1 MKKKIESYQGAAGG
15 WGAVKSVANAVR
27 KQMDIRQD
35 VIAMFDM
42 NKPEGFDCPGCAWP
56 DPKHSAS
63 FDICENGAKAIA
75 WEVTDKQVNASFF
88 AENTVQSLLTW
99 GDHELEAAGRLTQPL
114 KYDAVSDCYKPLS
127 WQQAFDEIGAR
138 LQSYSDPNQ
147 VEFYTSG
154 RTSNEAAFLYQLF
167 AREYGSNNFPDCS
180 NMCHEP
186 TSVGLAASIGVG
198 KGTVL
203 LEDFEKCDLVI
214 CIGHNPGTN
223 HPRML
228 TSLRALVKRGA
239 KMIAIN
245 PLQERG
251 LERFT
256 APQNPFEM
264 LTNSETQL
272 ASAYYNV
279 RIGGDMALLKGMMRL
294 LIERDD
300 AASAAGRPS
309 LLDDEFIQ
317 THTVGFDELRRD
329 VLNSEWKDIERI
341 SGLSQTQIAE
351 LADAYAAAE
360 RTIICYG
367 MGITQHEHGTQNV
380 QQLVN
385 LLLMKGNIGKPG
397 AGICPLRGH
406 SNVQGDRTVGI
417 TEKPSA
423 EFLARLGERYG
434 FTPPQAPG
442 HAAIASMQAI
452 CTGQARALIC
462 MGGNFALAMPDREAS
477 AVPLT
482 QLDLAV
488 HVATKL
494 NRSHLLTAR
503 HSYILPVLGRSEIDM
518 QKSGAQA
525 VTVEDS
531 MSMIHAS
538 RGVLKP
544 AGVMLKSE
552 CAVVAGIA
560 QAALPQSVVAWEYLV
575 EDYDRIRNDIE
586 AVLPEFADYNQ
597 RIRHPGGFHLINAAA
612 ERRWMTP
619 SGKANFITSKGL
631 LEDPSSAFNSKLV
644 MATVRS
650 HDQYNTTIYG
660 MDDRYRGVF
669 GQRDVVFMSAKQA
682 KICRVK
688 NGERVNLIALT
699 PDGKRSS
706 RRMDRLK
713 VVIYPMA
720 DRSLVTYFPESN
732 HMLTLDNHDPL
743 SGIPGYKRVGKR
755 IRPLNVEKQR
765 SEATFR
771 TNLVQ
776 HNKQAELIALSNA
789 ESLQRQ
795 ELSDNFHTIKENWH
809 RLMNRQ
815 RWLDYWQNIYS
826 RSLSVLPYFLLL
838 PQFISGQINLGGLMK
853 SRQAFM
859 LVSNNLSWF
868 IYKYDEL
875 AELAAVI
882 DRLYEFHQ
890 LTEQRPTNKPKN
902 CQHAV
907 QVANASIRT
916 PDNKIIL
923 ENLNFHVSPGK
934 WLLLKGYS
942 GAGKTTLL
950 KTLSHCW
957 PWFKGD
963 ISSPADSWYVSQTPL
978 IKSGLLKEII
988 CKALPLP
995 VDDKSLSEVLHQVG
1009 LGKLAA
1015 RIHEHDRWGDILSS
1029 GEKQRIALARLI
1041 LRRPKWIFLDETTSH
1056 LEEQEAIRLLRL
1068 VREKLPTSGV
1078 IMVTHQPGVWNLA
1091 DDICDISTVL

>member
-114 KYDAVSDCYKPLS
+114 KYDDVSDCYKPLS

-434 FTPPQAPG
+434 FTPPHAPG

-518 QKSGAQA
+518 QKSGAQV

-743 SGIPGYKRVGKR
+743 SGIPGYKS
-755 IRPLNVEKQR
+755 IPVEL
-765 SEATFR
+765 EP
-771 TNLVQ
+771 
-776 HNKQAELIALSNA
+776 SN
-789 ESLQRQ
+789 
-795 ELSDNFHTIKENWH
+795 
-809 RLMNRQ
+809 
-815 RWLDYWQNIYS
+815 
-826 RSLSVLPYFLLL
+826 
-838 PQFISGQINLGGLMK
+838 
-853 SRQAFM
+853 
-859 LVSNNLSWF
+859 
-868 IYKYDEL
+868 
-875 AELAAVI
+875 
-882 DRLYEFHQ
+882 
-890 LTEQRPTNKPKN
+890 
-902 CQHAV
+902 
-907 QVANASIRT
+907 
-916 PDNKIIL
+916 
-923 ENLNFHVSPGK
+923 
-934 WLLLKGYS
+934 
-942 GAGKTTLL
+942 
-950 KTLSHCW
+950 
-957 PWFKGD
+957 
-963 ISSPADSWYVSQTPL
+963 
-978 IKSGLLKEII
+978 
-988 CKALPLP
+988 
-995 VDDKSLSEVLHQVG
+995 
-1009 LGKLAA
+1009 
-1015 RIHEHDRWGDILSS
+1015 
-1029 GEKQRIALARLI
+1029 
-1041 LRRPKWIFLDETTSH
+1041 
-1056 LEEQEAIRLLRL
+1056 
-1068 VREKLPTSGV
+1068 
-1078 IMVTHQPGVWNLA
+1078 
-1091 DDICDISTVL
+1091 

>member
-1 MKKKIESYQGAAGG
+1 MTAFRAAFKAYRMHQVLIMPRFARLTIALGLATAVFPVDAEYYFNPRFLSNDLAESVDLSAFTKGREAPPGTYRVDIYLNDEFMTSRDITFIADDNNAELIPCLSTDLLVSLGIKKIALL
-15 WGAVKSVANAVR
+15 
-27 KQMDIRQD
+27 D
-35 VIAMFDM
+35 
-42 NKPEGFDCPGCAWP
+42 NKE
-56 DPKHSAS
+56 HSAEKHVPDNSACTPLQDRLADASTEFDVGQQHLSLSVPQIYVGRMARGYVSPDLWEEGINAGLLNYS
-63 FDICENGAKAIA
+63 FNGNSINNRSNHNAGKSNYAYLNLQSGINIGSWRLRDNSTWSYYSGSSNSSDSNKWQHINTSAERDIIPLR
-75 WEVTDKQVNASFF
+75 S
-88 AENTVQSLLTW
+88 
-99 GDHELEAAGRLTQPL
+99 RLTVGDSYTDGDIFDSVNFRGL
-114 KYDAVSDCYKPLS
+114 KINSTEAMLPDSQHGFAPVIHGIARGTAQVSVK
-127 WQQAFDEIGAR
+127 Q
-138 LQSYSDPNQ
+138 N
-147 VEFYTSG
+147 
-154 RTSNEAAFLYQLF
+154 
-167 AREYGSNNFPDCS
+167 EYGSNNFPDCS

-423 EFLARLGERYG
+423 EFLARLGKRYG
-434 FTPPQAPG
+434 FTPPHAPG

-560 QAALPQSVVAWEYLV
+560 QATLPQSVVAWEYLV

-743 SGIPGYKRVGKR
+743 SGIPGYKS
-755 IRPLNVEKQR
+755 IPVEL
-765 SEATFR
+765 EP
-771 TNLVQ
+771 
-776 HNKQAELIALSNA
+776 SN
-789 ESLQRQ
+789 
-795 ELSDNFHTIKENWH
+795 
-809 RLMNRQ
+809 
-815 RWLDYWQNIYS
+815 
-826 RSLSVLPYFLLL
+826 
-838 PQFISGQINLGGLMK
+838 
-853 SRQAFM
+853 
-859 LVSNNLSWF
+859 
-868 IYKYDEL
+868 
-875 AELAAVI
+875 
-882 DRLYEFHQ
+882 
-890 LTEQRPTNKPKN
+890 
-902 CQHAV
+902 
-907 QVANASIRT
+907 
-916 PDNKIIL
+916 
-923 ENLNFHVSPGK
+923 
-934 WLLLKGYS
+934 
-942 GAGKTTLL
+942 
-950 KTLSHCW
+950 
-957 PWFKGD
+957 
-963 ISSPADSWYVSQTPL
+963 
-978 IKSGLLKEII
+978 
-988 CKALPLP
+988 
-995 VDDKSLSEVLHQVG
+995 
-1009 LGKLAA
+1009 
-1015 RIHEHDRWGDILSS
+1015 
-1029 GEKQRIALARLI
+1029 
-1041 LRRPKWIFLDETTSH
+1041 
-1056 LEEQEAIRLLRL
+1056 
-1068 VREKLPTSGV
+1068 
-1078 IMVTHQPGVWNLA
+1078 
-1091 DDICDISTVL
+1091 

>member
-1 MKKKIESYQGAAGG
+1 MKILVAGATGSIGIHVVNTA
-15 WGAVKSVANAVR
+15 
-27 KQMDIRQD
+27 
-35 VIAMFDM
+35 IAMGHQPVALVRNRRKIKLLPRGTDIFYGDVSI
-42 NKPEGFDCPGCAWP
+42 PETLTDL
-56 DPKHSAS
+56 PK
-63 FDICENGAKAIA
+63 DIDAIIF
-75 WEVTDKQVNASFF
+75 TLGSDGQ
-88 AENTVQSLLTW
+88 
-99 GDHELEAAGRLTQPL
+99 GR
-114 KYDAVSDCYKPLS
+114 
-127 WQQAFDEIGAR
+127 IGAR
-138 LQSYSDPNQ
+138 AID
-147 VEFYTSG
+147 
-154 RTSNEAAFLYQLF
+154 
-167 AREYGSNNFPDCS
+167 YGGVRNILRIFMDTPVRIAL
-180 NMCHEP
+180 M
-186 TSVGLAASIGVG
+186 TTIGVTERLSSWNQRTEVHDWKRRSERLVRACG
-198 KGTVL
+198 HIYTIVRPGWFDYNNDDEHRIVMLQGDRRHAGTPEDSVISREQIAQVL
-203 LEDFEKCDLVI
+203 V
-214 CIGHNPGTN
+214 T
-223 HPRML
+223 
-228 TSLRALVKRGA
+228 ALS
-239 KMIAIN
+239 N
-245 PLQERG
+245 
-251 LERFT
+251 
-256 APQNPFEM
+256 
-264 LTNSETQL
+264 
-272 ASAYYNV
+272 
-279 RIGGDMALLKGMMRL
+279 
-294 LIERDD
+294 D

-423 EFLARLGERYG
+423 EFLDRLGERYG
-434 FTPPQAPG
+434 FTPPHAPG

-612 ERRWMTP
+612 ERRWMTS

-743 SGIPGYKRVGKR
+743 SGIPGYKS
-755 IRPLNVEKQR
+755 IPVEL
-765 SEATFR
+765 EP
-771 TNLVQ
+771 
-776 HNKQAELIALSNA
+776 SN
-789 ESLQRQ
+789 
-795 ELSDNFHTIKENWH
+795 
-809 RLMNRQ
+809 
-815 RWLDYWQNIYS
+815 
-826 RSLSVLPYFLLL
+826 
-838 PQFISGQINLGGLMK
+838 
-853 SRQAFM
+853 
-859 LVSNNLSWF
+859 
-868 IYKYDEL
+868 
-875 AELAAVI
+875 
-882 DRLYEFHQ
+882 
-890 LTEQRPTNKPKN
+890 
-902 CQHAV
+902 
-907 QVANASIRT
+907 
-916 PDNKIIL
+916 
-923 ENLNFHVSPGK
+923 
-934 WLLLKGYS
+934 
-942 GAGKTTLL
+942 
-950 KTLSHCW
+950 
-957 PWFKGD
+957 
-963 ISSPADSWYVSQTPL
+963 
-978 IKSGLLKEII
+978 
-988 CKALPLP
+988 
-995 VDDKSLSEVLHQVG
+995 
-1009 LGKLAA
+1009 
-1015 RIHEHDRWGDILSS
+1015 
-1029 GEKQRIALARLI
+1029 
-1041 LRRPKWIFLDETTSH
+1041 
-1056 LEEQEAIRLLRL
+1056 
-1068 VREKLPTSGV
+1068 
-1078 IMVTHQPGVWNLA
+1078 
-1091 DDICDISTVL
+1091 

>member
-114 KYDAVSDCYKPLS
+114 KYDDVSDCYKPLS

-360 RTIICYG
+360 RT
-367 MGITQHEHGTQNV
+367 
-380 QQLVN
+380 
-385 LLLMKGNIGKPG
+385 
-397 AGICPLRGH
+397 
-406 SNVQGDRTVGI
+406 VGI

-434 FTPPQAPG
+434 FTPPHAPG

-531 MSMIHAS
+531 MSMVHAS

-743 SGIPGYKRVGKR
+743 SGIPGYKS
-755 IRPLNVEKQR
+755 IPVEL
-765 SEATFR
+765 EP
-771 TNLVQ
+771 
-776 HNKQAELIALSNA
+776 SN
-789 ESLQRQ
+789 
-795 ELSDNFHTIKENWH
+795 
-809 RLMNRQ
+809 
-815 RWLDYWQNIYS
+815 
-826 RSLSVLPYFLLL
+826 
-838 PQFISGQINLGGLMK
+838 
-853 SRQAFM
+853 
-859 LVSNNLSWF
+859 
-868 IYKYDEL
+868 
-875 AELAAVI
+875 
-882 DRLYEFHQ
+882 
-890 LTEQRPTNKPKN
+890 
-902 CQHAV
+902 
-907 QVANASIRT
+907 
-916 PDNKIIL
+916 
-923 ENLNFHVSPGK
+923 
-934 WLLLKGYS
+934 
-942 GAGKTTLL
+942 
-950 KTLSHCW
+950 
-957 PWFKGD
+957 
-963 ISSPADSWYVSQTPL
+963 
-978 IKSGLLKEII
+978 
-988 CKALPLP
+988 
-995 VDDKSLSEVLHQVG
+995 
-1009 LGKLAA
+1009 
-1015 RIHEHDRWGDILSS
+1015 
-1029 GEKQRIALARLI
+1029 
-1041 LRRPKWIFLDETTSH
+1041 
-1056 LEEQEAIRLLRL
+1056 
-1068 VREKLPTSGV
+1068 
-1078 IMVTHQPGVWNLA
+1078 
-1091 DDICDISTVL
+1091 

>member
-88 AENTVQSLLTW
+88 AENTVQSLLSL

-423 EFLARLGERYG
+423 EFLARLGKRYG
-434 FTPPQAPG
+434 FTPPHAPG

-544 AGVMLKSE
+544 AGVMLK
-552 CAVVAGIA
+552 
-560 QAALPQSVVAWEYLV
+560 
-575 EDYDRIRNDIE
+575 
-586 AVLPEFADYNQ
+586 
-597 RIRHPGGFHLINAAA
+597 
-612 ERRWMTP
+612 
-619 SGKANFITSKGL
+619 
-631 LEDPSSAFNSKLV
+631 SAFNSKLV

-743 SGIPGYKRVGKR
+743 SGIPGYKS
-755 IRPLNVEKQR
+755 IPVEL
-765 SEATFR
+765 EP
-771 TNLVQ
+771 
-776 HNKQAELIALSNA
+776 SN
-789 ESLQRQ
+789 
-795 ELSDNFHTIKENWH
+795 
-809 RLMNRQ
+809 
-815 RWLDYWQNIYS
+815 
-826 RSLSVLPYFLLL
+826 
-838 PQFISGQINLGGLMK
+838 
-853 SRQAFM
+853 
-859 LVSNNLSWF
+859 
-868 IYKYDEL
+868 
-875 AELAAVI
+875 
-882 DRLYEFHQ
+882 
-890 LTEQRPTNKPKN
+890 
-902 CQHAV
+902 
-907 QVANASIRT
+907 
-916 PDNKIIL
+916 
-923 ENLNFHVSPGK
+923 
-934 WLLLKGYS
+934 
-942 GAGKTTLL
+942 
-950 KTLSHCW
+950 
-957 PWFKGD
+957 
-963 ISSPADSWYVSQTPL
+963 
-978 IKSGLLKEII
+978 
-988 CKALPLP
+988 
-995 VDDKSLSEVLHQVG
+995 
-1009 LGKLAA
+1009 
-1015 RIHEHDRWGDILSS
+1015 
-1029 GEKQRIALARLI
+1029 
-1041 LRRPKWIFLDETTSH
+1041 
-1056 LEEQEAIRLLRL
+1056 
-1068 VREKLPTSGV
+1068 
-1078 IMVTHQPGVWNLA
+1078 
-1091 DDICDISTVL
+1091 

>member
-317 THTVGFDELRRD
+317 THT
-329 VLNSEWKDIERI
+329 
-341 SGLSQTQIAE
+341 
-351 LADAYAAAE
+351 
-360 RTIICYG
+360 
-367 MGITQHEHGTQNV
+367 QHEHGTQNV

-434 FTPPQAPG
+434 FTPPYAPG

-560 QAALPQSVVAWEYLV
+560 QATLPQSVVAWEYLV

-619 SGKANFITSKGL
+619 SGKANFITCKGL

-669 GQRDVVFMSAKQA
+669 GQRDVVFMSVKQA

-743 SGIPGYKRVGKR
+743 SGIPGYKS
-755 IRPLNVEKQR
+755 IPVEL
-765 SEATFR
+765 EP
-771 TNLVQ
+771 
-776 HNKQAELIALSNA
+776 SN
-789 ESLQRQ
+789 
-795 ELSDNFHTIKENWH
+795 
-809 RLMNRQ
+809 
-815 RWLDYWQNIYS
+815 
-826 RSLSVLPYFLLL
+826 
-838 PQFISGQINLGGLMK
+838 
-853 SRQAFM
+853 
-859 LVSNNLSWF
+859 
-868 IYKYDEL
+868 
-875 AELAAVI
+875 
-882 DRLYEFHQ
+882 
-890 LTEQRPTNKPKN
+890 
-902 CQHAV
+902 
-907 QVANASIRT
+907 
-916 PDNKIIL
+916 
-923 ENLNFHVSPGK
+923 
-934 WLLLKGYS
+934 
-942 GAGKTTLL
+942 
-950 KTLSHCW
+950 
-957 PWFKGD
+957 
-963 ISSPADSWYVSQTPL
+963 
-978 IKSGLLKEII
+978 
-988 CKALPLP
+988 
-995 VDDKSLSEVLHQVG
+995 
-1009 LGKLAA
+1009 
-1015 RIHEHDRWGDILSS
+1015 
-1029 GEKQRIALARLI
+1029 
-1041 LRRPKWIFLDETTSH
+1041 
-1056 LEEQEAIRLLRL
+1056 
-1068 VREKLPTSGV
+1068 
-1078 IMVTHQPGVWNLA
+1078 
-1091 DDICDISTVL
+1091 

>member
-127 WQQAFDEIGAR
+127 WQQAFDEIGER

-239 KMIAIN
+239 KMISIN

-423 EFLARLGERYG
+423 EFLDRLGERYG
-434 FTPPQAPG
+434 FTPPHSPG

-538 RGVLKP
+538 RGVL
-544 AGVMLKSE
+544 
-552 CAVVAGIA
+552 
-560 QAALPQSVVAWEYLV
+560 
-575 EDYDRIRNDIE
+575 
-586 AVLPEFADYNQ
+586 
-597 RIRHPGGFHLINAAA
+597 IRHPGGFHLINAAA
-612 ERRWMTP
+612 ERRWRTS

-743 SGIPGYKRVGKR
+743 SGIPGYKS
-755 IRPLNVEKQR
+755 IPVEL
-765 SEATFR
+765 EP
-771 TNLVQ
+771 
-776 HNKQAELIALSNA
+776 SN
-789 ESLQRQ
+789 
-795 ELSDNFHTIKENWH
+795 
-809 RLMNRQ
+809 
-815 RWLDYWQNIYS
+815 
-826 RSLSVLPYFLLL
+826 
-838 PQFISGQINLGGLMK
+838 
-853 SRQAFM
+853 
-859 LVSNNLSWF
+859 
-868 IYKYDEL
+868 
-875 AELAAVI
+875 
-882 DRLYEFHQ
+882 
-890 LTEQRPTNKPKN
+890 
-902 CQHAV
+902 
-907 QVANASIRT
+907 
-916 PDNKIIL
+916 
-923 ENLNFHVSPGK
+923 
-934 WLLLKGYS
+934 
-942 GAGKTTLL
+942 
-950 KTLSHCW
+950 
-957 PWFKGD
+957 
-963 ISSPADSWYVSQTPL
+963 
-978 IKSGLLKEII
+978 
-988 CKALPLP
+988 
-995 VDDKSLSEVLHQVG
+995 
-1009 LGKLAA
+1009 
-1015 RIHEHDRWGDILSS
+1015 
-1029 GEKQRIALARLI
+1029 
-1041 LRRPKWIFLDETTSH
+1041 
-1056 LEEQEAIRLLRL
+1056 
-1068 VREKLPTSGV
+1068 
-1078 IMVTHQPGVWNLA
+1078 
-1091 DDICDISTVL
+1091 

>member
-88 AENTVQSLLTW
+88 AENTVQSLLNW

-127 WQQAFDEIGAR
+127 WQQAFDEIGER

-309 LLDDEFIQ
+309 LLDDEF
-317 THTVGFDELRRD
+317 
-329 VLNSEWKDIERI
+329 
-341 SGLSQTQIAE
+341 
-351 LADAYAAAE
+351 
-360 RTIICYG
+360 
-367 MGITQHEHGTQNV
+367 TQHEHGTQNV

-434 FTPPQAPG
+434 FTPPHAPG

-482 QLDLAV
+482 QLDLTV

-743 SGIPGYKRVGKR
+743 SGIPGYKS
-755 IRPLNVEKQR
+755 IPVEL
-765 SEATFR
+765 EP
-771 TNLVQ
+771 
-776 HNKQAELIALSNA
+776 SN
-789 ESLQRQ
+789 
-795 ELSDNFHTIKENWH
+795 
-809 RLMNRQ
+809 
-815 RWLDYWQNIYS
+815 
-826 RSLSVLPYFLLL
+826 
-838 PQFISGQINLGGLMK
+838 
-853 SRQAFM
+853 
-859 LVSNNLSWF
+859 
-868 IYKYDEL
+868 
-875 AELAAVI
+875 
-882 DRLYEFHQ
+882 
-890 LTEQRPTNKPKN
+890 
-902 CQHAV
+902 
-907 QVANASIRT
+907 
-916 PDNKIIL
+916 
-923 ENLNFHVSPGK
+923 
-934 WLLLKGYS
+934 
-942 GAGKTTLL
+942 
-950 KTLSHCW
+950 
-957 PWFKGD
+957 
-963 ISSPADSWYVSQTPL
+963 
-978 IKSGLLKEII
+978 
-988 CKALPLP
+988 
-995 VDDKSLSEVLHQVG
+995 
-1009 LGKLAA
+1009 
-1015 RIHEHDRWGDILSS
+1015 
-1029 GEKQRIALARLI
+1029 
-1041 LRRPKWIFLDETTSH
+1041 
-1056 LEEQEAIRLLRL
+1056 
-1068 VREKLPTSGV
+1068 
-1078 IMVTHQPGVWNLA
+1078 
-1091 DDICDISTVL
+1091 

>member
-1 MKKKIESYQGAAGG
+1 MTAFRAAFKAYRMHQVLILPRFARLTFALGLATAVFPVDAEYYFNPRFLSNDLAESVDLSAFTKGREAPPGTYRVDIYLNDEFMASRDITFIADDNNADLIPCLSTDLLVSLGIKKSALLDNKEHSADKHVPDNSACTPLQDRLADASSEFDVGQQHLSLSVPQIYVGRMARGYVSPDLWEEGINAGLLNYSFNGNSINNRSNHNAGKSNYAYLNLQSGINIGSWRLRDNSTWSYNSGSSNSSDSNKWQHINTSAERDIIPLRSRLTVGDSYTDGDIFDSVNFRGLKINSTEAMLPDSQHGFAPVIHGIARGTAQVSVKQNGYDVYQTTVPPGPFTIDDINSAANGGDLQVTIKEADGSIQTLYVPYSSVPVLQRAGYTRYALAMGEYRSGNNLQSSPKFVQASLMHGLKGNWTPYGGMQIAEDYQAFNLGIGKDLGLFGAFSFDITQANTTLADDTRHSGQS
-15 WGAVKSVANAVR
+15 VKSVYS
-27 KQMDIRQD
+27 K
-35 VIAMFDM
+35 
-42 NKPEGFDCPGCAWP
+42 
-56 DPKHSAS
+56 S
-63 FDICENGAKAIA
+63 F
-75 WEVTDKQVNASFF
+75 
-88 AENTVQSLLTW
+88 
-99 GDHELEAAGRLTQPL
+99 
-114 KYDAVSDCYKPLS
+114 
-127 WQQAFDEIGAR
+127 
-138 LQSYSDPNQ
+138 
-147 VEFYTSG
+147 
-154 RTSNEAAFLYQLF
+154 YQ
-167 AREYGSNNFPDCS
+167 
-180 NMCHEP
+180 
-186 TSVGLAASIGVG
+186 T
-198 KGTVL
+198 
-203 LEDFEKCDLVI
+203 
-214 CIGHNPGTN
+214 GTN
-223 HPRML
+223 IQ
-228 TSLRALVKRGA
+228 V
-239 KMIAIN
+239 
-245 PLQERG
+245 
-251 LERFT
+251 
-256 APQNPFEM
+256 
-264 LTNSETQL
+264 
-272 ASAYYNV
+272 
-279 RIGGDMALLKGMMRL
+279 
-294 LIERDD
+294 
-300 AASAAGRPS
+300 AGYRYS
-309 LLDDEFIQ
+309 
-317 THTVGFDELRRD
+317 TLRRD

-434 FTPPQAPG
+434 FTPPHAPG

-531 MSMIHAS
+531 MSMVHAS

-743 SGIPGYKRVGKR
+743 SGIPGYKS
-755 IRPLNVEKQR
+755 IPVEL
-765 SEATFR
+765 EP
-771 TNLVQ
+771 
-776 HNKQAELIALSNA
+776 SN
-789 ESLQRQ
+789 
-795 ELSDNFHTIKENWH
+795 
-809 RLMNRQ
+809 
-815 RWLDYWQNIYS
+815 
-826 RSLSVLPYFLLL
+826 
-838 PQFISGQINLGGLMK
+838 
-853 SRQAFM
+853 
-859 LVSNNLSWF
+859 
-868 IYKYDEL
+868 
-875 AELAAVI
+875 
-882 DRLYEFHQ
+882 
-890 LTEQRPTNKPKN
+890 
-902 CQHAV
+902 
-907 QVANASIRT
+907 
-916 PDNKIIL
+916 
-923 ENLNFHVSPGK
+923 
-934 WLLLKGYS
+934 
-942 GAGKTTLL
+942 
-950 KTLSHCW
+950 
-957 PWFKGD
+957 
-963 ISSPADSWYVSQTPL
+963 
-978 IKSGLLKEII
+978 
-988 CKALPLP
+988 
-995 VDDKSLSEVLHQVG
+995 
-1009 LGKLAA
+1009 
-1015 RIHEHDRWGDILSS
+1015 
-1029 GEKQRIALARLI
+1029 
-1041 LRRPKWIFLDETTSH
+1041 
-1056 LEEQEAIRLLRL
+1056 
-1068 VREKLPTSGV
+1068 
-1078 IMVTHQPGVWNLA
+1078 
-1091 DDICDISTVL
+1091 

>member
-1 MKKKIESYQGAAGG
+1 M
-15 WGAVKSVANAVR
+15 
-27 KQMDIRQD
+27 
-35 VIAMFDM
+35 
-42 NKPEGFDCPGCAWP
+42 
-56 DPKHSAS
+56 
-63 FDICENGAKAIA
+63 
-75 WEVTDKQVNASFF
+75 
-88 AENTVQSLLTW
+88 
-99 GDHELEAAGRLTQPL
+99 

-341 SGLSQTQIAE
+341 SGLRQTQIAE

-397 AGICPLRGH
+397 VGICSLRGH

-462 MGGNFALAMPDREAS
+462 MG
-477 AVPLT
+477 
-482 QLDLAV
+482 
-488 HVATKL
+488 ATL
-494 NRSHLLTAR
+494 HWQCQ
-503 HSYILPVLGRSEIDM
+503 I
-518 QKSGAQA
+518 
-525 VTVEDS
+525 
-531 MSMIHAS
+531 
-538 RGVLKP
+538 
-544 AGVMLKSE
+544 
-552 CAVVAGIA
+552 
-560 QAALPQSVVAWEYLV
+560 
-575 EDYDRIRNDIE
+575 
-586 AVLPEFADYNQ
+586 
-597 RIRHPGGFHLINAAA
+597 
-612 ERRWMTP
+612 
-619 SGKANFITSKGL
+619 
-631 LEDPSSAFNSKLV
+631 
-644 MATVRS
+644 
-650 HDQYNTTIYG
+650 
-660 MDDRYRGVF
+660 
-669 GQRDVVFMSAKQA
+669 
-682 KICRVK
+682 
-688 NGERVNLIALT
+688 
-699 PDGKRSS
+699 GKR
-706 RRMDRLK
+706 
-713 VVIYPMA
+713 
-720 DRSLVTYFPESN
+720 
-732 HMLTLDNHDPL
+732 
-743 SGIPGYKRVGKR
+743 
-755 IRPLNVEKQR
+755 
-765 SEATFR
+765 
-771 TNLVQ
+771 
-776 HNKQAELIALSNA
+776 ALY
-789 ESLQRQ
+789 R
-795 ELSDNFHTIKENWH
+795 
-809 RLMNRQ
+809 
-815 RWLDYWQNIYS
+815 
-826 RSLSVLPYFLLL
+826 
-838 PQFISGQINLGGLMK
+838 
-853 SRQAFM
+853 
-859 LVSNNLSWF
+859 
-868 IYKYDEL
+868 
-875 AELAAVI
+875 
-882 DRLYEFHQ
+882 
-890 LTEQRPTNKPKN
+890 
-902 CQHAV
+902 
-907 QVANASIRT
+907 
-916 PDNKIIL
+916 
-923 ENLNFHVSPGK
+923 
-934 WLLLKGYS
+934 
-942 GAGKTTLL
+942 
-950 KTLSHCW
+950 
-957 PWFKGD
+957 
-963 ISSPADSWYVSQTPL
+963 
-978 IKSGLLKEII
+978 
-988 CKALPLP
+988 
-995 VDDKSLSEVLHQVG
+995 
-1009 LGKLAA
+1009 
-1015 RIHEHDRWGDILSS
+1015 
-1029 GEKQRIALARLI
+1029 
-1041 LRRPKWIFLDETTSH
+1041 
-1056 LEEQEAIRLLRL
+1056 
-1068 VREKLPTSGV
+1068 
-1078 IMVTHQPGVWNLA
+1078 
-1091 DDICDISTVL
+1091 

>member
-88 AENTVQSLLTW
+88 AQNTVQSLLTW

-251 LERFT
+251 LER
-256 APQNPFEM
+256 
-264 LTNSETQL
+264 
-272 ASAYYNV
+272 
-279 RIGGDMALLKGMMRL
+279 
-294 LIERDD
+294 
-300 AASAAGRPS
+300 
-309 LLDDEFIQ
+309 
-317 THTVGFDELRRD
+317 
-329 VLNSEWKDIERI
+329 
-341 SGLSQTQIAE
+341 
-351 LADAYAAAE
+351 
-360 RTIICYG
+360 
-367 MGITQHEHGTQNV
+367 
-380 QQLVN
+380 
-385 LLLMKGNIGKPG
+385 
-397 AGICPLRGH
+397 
-406 SNVQGDRTVGI
+406 
-417 TEKPSA
+417 
-423 EFLARLGERYG
+423 
-434 FTPPQAPG
+434 
-442 HAAIASMQAI
+442 
-452 CTGQARALIC
+452 
-462 MGGNFALAMPDREAS
+462 
-477 AVPLT
+477 
-482 QLDLAV
+482 LDLAV

-560 QAALPQSVVAWEYLV
+560 QATLPQSVVAWEYLV

-743 SGIPGYKRVGKR
+743 SGIPGYKS
-755 IRPLNVEKQR
+755 IPVEL
-765 SEATFR
+765 EP
-771 TNLVQ
+771 
-776 HNKQAELIALSNA
+776 SN
-789 ESLQRQ
+789 
-795 ELSDNFHTIKENWH
+795 
-809 RLMNRQ
+809 
-815 RWLDYWQNIYS
+815 
-826 RSLSVLPYFLLL
+826 
-838 PQFISGQINLGGLMK
+838 
-853 SRQAFM
+853 
-859 LVSNNLSWF
+859 
-868 IYKYDEL
+868 
-875 AELAAVI
+875 
-882 DRLYEFHQ
+882 
-890 LTEQRPTNKPKN
+890 
-902 CQHAV
+902 
-907 QVANASIRT
+907 
-916 PDNKIIL
+916 
-923 ENLNFHVSPGK
+923 
-934 WLLLKGYS
+934 
-942 GAGKTTLL
+942 
-950 KTLSHCW
+950 
-957 PWFKGD
+957 
-963 ISSPADSWYVSQTPL
+963 
-978 IKSGLLKEII
+978 
-988 CKALPLP
+988 
-995 VDDKSLSEVLHQVG
+995 
-1009 LGKLAA
+1009 
-1015 RIHEHDRWGDILSS
+1015 
-1029 GEKQRIALARLI
+1029 
-1041 LRRPKWIFLDETTSH
+1041 
-1056 LEEQEAIRLLRL
+1056 
-1068 VREKLPTSGV
+1068 
-1078 IMVTHQPGVWNLA
+1078 
-1091 DDICDISTVL
+1091 